1 MSITEQETIQSA
13 ATNRSQYLTFV
24 IGSDTF
30 ALSLLKVKEII
41 EYNSVTYVPRMP
53 EWIRGVINLRGNV
66 IPVVD
71 LAVKLRQPANAVG
84 KQTCIV
90 IAEVHCDSETTVMGI
105 VVDSVREVV
114 DWQPSEIQ
122 APPSF
127 GTRLKADYLL
137 GMAGS
142 GRKFSLVLDI
152 DKVLSIDELLEL
164 APIEDAGN
172 RAQTEPSLNVSE
184 NSEIPETPPRMG
196 DRPE

>member
-1 MSITEQETIQSA
+1 MSINEQEAIQA
-13 ATNRSQYLTFV
+13 ATSSGSQYLTFV

-41 EYNSVTYVPRMP
+41 EYNAVTHVPRMP

-66 IPVVD
+66 VPVVD
-71 LAVKLRQPANAVG
+71 LAVKFRQLANEVG

-90 IAEVHCDSETTVMGI
+90 IAEVQCDNETTVMG
-105 VVDSVREVV
+105 VMVDSVREVV
-114 DWQPSEIQ
+114 DWQPNEIQ
-122 APPSF
+122 VPPSF

-142 GRKFSLVLDI
+142 GKKFSLVLDI

-164 APIEDAGN
+164 APIGEAIAE
-172 RAQTEPSLNVSE
+172 AQADSGTG
-184 NSEIPETPPRMG
+184 ICATGETIAASQNG
-196 DRPE
+196 HAS

>member
-1 MSITEQETIQSA
+1 MPTTEQENMQAMASS
-13 ATNRSQYLTFV
+13 RSQYLTFV

-41 EYNSVTYVPRMP
+41 EYNSVTHVPRMP

-71 LAVKLRQPANAVG
+71 LAVKFRQPANPVG

-90 IAEVHCDSETTVMGI
+90 ITEVRCDNETAVMG
-105 VVDSVREVV
+105 VMVDSVREVV
-114 DWQPSEIQ
+114 DWQPGDIQ
-122 APPSF
+122 PPPSF

-142 GRKFSLVLDI
+142 GKKFSLVLDI

-164 APIEDAGN
+164 APIEDAV
-172 RAQTEPSLNVSE
+172 AQTQAESSANLSETSQITEPSQNGQMS
-184 NSEIPETPPRMG
+184 
-196 DRPE
+196 